1 MPDIELTTLRWA
13 PPAFQ
18 GQVRDL
24 AVRWA
29 LEEAGLAYREVQL
42 DDAQRRAPD
51 FLARQPFGK
60 VPAYRED
67 GIERFESGAI
77 VLFIAERHGLL
88 PREKAARERA
98 KAWIF
103 AALNSLDPDIIA
115 LGDIDH
121 FAARE
126 PWGIVRRPALAD
138 SIVARLSSVAADL
151 GSREY
156 LVGTFSAA
164 DISMIMTLR
173 GLRHTDLVA
182 RVPVLD
188 AFRRRCEARPAFQ
201 RALADQMAA
210 FARHAPQQTSRGSP

>member
-13 PPAFQ
+13 PKKFQ

-29 LEEAGLAYREVQL
+29 LEETGLAYREVQL
-42 DDAQRRAPD
+42 GDDERRAPD
-51 FLARQPFGK
+51 YLARQPFGK

-67 GIERFESGAI
+67 GVDVFESGAI

-88 PREKAARERA
+88 PRDAAARERA
-98 KAWIF
+98 KAWMF
-103 AALNSLDPDIIA
+103 AALNTIDPDIFA

-126 PWGIVRRPALAD
+126 SWAIARRPALEA
-138 SIVARLSSVAADL
+138 SLLQRLSAVAADL
-151 GSREY
+151 GNRDF
-156 LVGTFSAA
+156 LVGEFSAA

-173 GLRHTDLVA
+173 GLRHTDIVA

-188 AFRRRCEARPAFQ
+188 AYRHRCESRPAFQ
-201 RALADQMAA
+201 RALAAQLAA
-210 FARHAPQQTSRGSP
+210 FARHPPIT

>member
-13 PPAFQ
+13 PPTFQ

-29 LEEAGLAYREVQL
+29 LEEAGLAYRELQL
-42 DDAQRRAPD
+42 DDAQRRAPAY
-51 FLARQPFGK
+51 LARQPFGK

-67 GIERFESGAI
+67 GIDVFESGAI

-88 PREKAARERA
+88 PSETAARERA

-103 AALNSLDPDIIA
+103 AALNSIDPDVIA
-115 LGDIDH
+115 IGDIDH

-126 PWGIVRRPALAD
+126 AWGIARRPALAE
-138 SIVARLSSVAADL
+138 SIIARLCAVAADL
-151 GSREY
+151 ADREY
-156 LVGTFSAA
+156 LVGAFSAA

-188 AFRRRCEARPAFQ
+188 AYRRRCEARPAFQ
-201 RALADQMAA
+201 RAVAAQMAA
-210 FARHAPQQTSRGSP
+210 FARYAS

>member
-1 MPDIELTTLRWA
+1 MSDIELTTLRWA

-29 LEEAGLAYREVQL
+29 LEEAGLAYRELQVS
-42 DDAQRRAPD
+42 DEERRAPGYR
-51 FLARQPFGK
+51 ARQPFGQ

-67 GIERFESGAI
+67 GVDVFESGAI

-88 PREKAARERA
+88 PRDPAARERA
-98 KAWIF
+98 KAWMF
-103 AALNSLDPDIIA
+103 AALNSVDPDIIA

-126 PWGIVRRPALAD
+126 PWAIARRPAL
-138 SIVARLSSVAADL
+138 VASLERRLNAVAADL
-151 GSREY
+151 GKREY
-156 LVGTFSAA
+156 LVGGFSAA

-182 RVPVLD
+182 CVPALD
-188 AFRRRCEARPAFQ
+188 AYRRRCESRPPFQ
-201 RALADQMAA
+201 RALSAQFAA
-210 FARHAPQQTSRGSP
+210 FARHSPDKLS